1 MRSFKRTTA
10 LFALTLGLVVSVPCA
25 GVLFAQDSGVE
36 RRFPNTKAEVDGAVQ
51 TLQSSLKGRLP
62 TLDGFV
68 ERPGDPVERFD
79 RGYYECSV
87 QVTPDANGQTLA
99 RITPKITAWY
109 SDPSGAQSG
118 YRVLVSNGRIE
129 TDLLDQ
135 LSALLGRKTPIEAPG
150 PRPLR
155 PSPLLTGPTLGPI
168 SGSSSVLAAAP
179 TSAPG
184 DADLNSLRQKRQEAE
199 KRAKSL
205 EGQVRDLE
213 EILRSQ
219 THPENLAVVRKSG
232 TPVLSQPGGAALLTT
247 EANDEFEILRVTR
260 DWVHVQISGASR
272 GWIQRSQ
279 LDLPEGFAQTAKTEG
294 PSREVPDAGF
304 RVSREETHPFTG
316 TWPQLQG
323 KNVKIVW
330 VEPAG
335 DSQSKPLSADAKRK
349 FIESVFSSTYKEP
362 TSSSGPVD
370 GIVIVF
376 DSADGGQVSAARS
389 TLAQWTAGTMSD
401 DAFWKQCL
409 IDPPDFFQN
418 AQRPKPAETAPPAA
432 SRGHG

>member
-1 MRSFKRTTA
+1 MRIFKRATA
-10 LFALTLGLVVSVPCA
+10 LFIPIIGLVVFVSCC
-25 GVLFAQDSGVE
+25 GVLLAQESGIE
-36 RRFPNTKAEVDGAVQ
+36 RRFPNTKAEMDGAVQ

-62 TLDGFV
+62 TLEGFV
-68 ERPGDPVERFD
+68 RPPGDPVERFD

-99 RITPKITAWY
+99 RIAAKITAWY
-109 SDPSGAQSG
+109 ADPTGGQSG

-129 TDLLDQ
+129 ADLLDQ
-135 LSALLGRKTPIEAPG
+135 LSALLGQKAPVDVPT

-155 PSPLLTGPTLGPI
+155 PSPLLPAPVPGHI
-168 SGSSSVLAAAP
+168 SGSSSVSAP
-179 TSAPG
+179 APASAPG
-184 DADLNSLRQKRQEAE
+184 DVDLNSLRQKRQEAE

-205 EGQVRDLE
+205 EGQVQDLE
-213 EILRSQ
+213 EILRNQ
-219 THPENLAVVRKSG
+219 THPENLAIVRKAG

-247 EANDEFEILRVTR
+247 KANDEFEIISVTR

-279 LDLPEGFAQTAKTEG
+279 LDLPEGFVQTAKTEG
-294 PSREVPDAGF
+294 PSKEIPDAGF

-335 DSQSKPLSADAKRK
+335 DSESKSPSADTKRK
-349 FIESVFSSTYKEP
+349 FIESVFSRAYKEP
-362 TSSSGPVD
+362 AYSSGPVD
-370 GIVIVF
+370 GIVVVF
-376 DSADGGQVSAARS
+376 DSADGGQVSAATS
-389 TLAQWTAGTMSD
+389 SLAQWAAGTMSD

-409 IDPPDFFQN
+409 IDPPDLFQN
-418 AQRPKPAETAPPAA
+418 EPRPKPEETAPPAA
-432 SRGHG
+432 SRGHS